1 MTPDVVV
8 DIGNSRMK
16 WGLVEDGRIA
26 DVANLNFD
34 RESWVRQG
42 LAWDLDQ
49 GDCWFIASVNRPVF
63 DRLKKTVGDATHIES
78 YRQIP
83 LELDIDTPESVGLDR
98 VLACLAAKK
107 YAQVRE
113 PFLVVQAGTALVI
126 NLVNAAGAFAGGA
139 ILPGSALMAKS
150 LREHTAQL
158 PEVVID
164 KPVAPVPGRTTR
176 DAIRTG
182 IYWASIGAILTLRT
196 GFCDSE
202 VLPVFLTGGD
212 AELLLGS
219 IPEPVRH
226 IPDLVLE
233 GILLAAEARP

>member
-16 WGLVEDGRIA
+16 WGLVNDGRIVDTA
-26 DVANLNFD
+26 VLNFD
-34 RESWVRQG
+34 RESWVQQG
-42 LAWDLDQ
+42 LAWDVDQ
-49 GDCWFIASVNRPVF
+49 GSDWYVASVNPPVF
-63 DRLKKTVGDATHIES
+63 DRLKKTLDHVIPIES

-83 LELDIDTPESVGLDR
+83 LKLDVDTPDTVGLDR
-98 VLACLAAKK
+98 LLACLAAKES
-107 YAQVRE
+107 AEAGR

-139 ILPGSALMAKS
+139 ILPGLALMARS

-164 KPVAPVPGRTTR
+164 KSQEPIPGRTTR

-182 IYWASIGAILTLRT
+182 IYWASIGAILTLRA
-196 GFCDSE
+196 GYDHGE
-202 VLPVFLTGGD
+202 VLPVYLTGGD
-212 AELLLGS
+212 AQLLRGS
-219 IPEPVRH
+219 VPEPATH
-226 IPDLVLE
+226 LPDLVLE
-233 GILLAAEARP
+233 GIRLAAEAMG